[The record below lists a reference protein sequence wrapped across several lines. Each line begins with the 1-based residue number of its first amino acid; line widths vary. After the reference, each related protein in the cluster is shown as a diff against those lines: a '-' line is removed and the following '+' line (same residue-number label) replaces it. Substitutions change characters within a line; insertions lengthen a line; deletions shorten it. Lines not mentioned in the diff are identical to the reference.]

1 MQAAAAAVEKAEGGE
16 GAGVGG
22 NTALALTMASE
33 GADALEYSQSMDA
46 NALAGVGGMG
56 IERQSE

>member
-1 MQAAAAAVEKAEGGE
+1 MQAAAAAVENAE